1 ATPSCRAET
10 GGARLARSPIAYVV
24 SPVNIVPRLRH
35 RPDGGWDRSHL
46 RGRSGRRPGRGRTRR
61 GRLRCTR
68 GGDTPVNE
76 QPSFEEAQRELERI
90 VSELEGGRASLED
103 AVALWQRGDELYRYC
118 LGKLDS
124 AEGKIEE
131 LGRRVEEAQP

>member
-1 ATPSCRAET
+1 M
-10 GGARLARSPIAYVV
+10 
-24 SPVNIVPRLRH
+24 
-35 RPDGGWDRSHL
+35 
-46 RGRSGRRPGRGRTRR
+46 
-61 GRLRCTR
+61 
-68 GGDTPVNE
+68 NE

-131 LGRRVEEAQP
+131 LGRRVDEAQP